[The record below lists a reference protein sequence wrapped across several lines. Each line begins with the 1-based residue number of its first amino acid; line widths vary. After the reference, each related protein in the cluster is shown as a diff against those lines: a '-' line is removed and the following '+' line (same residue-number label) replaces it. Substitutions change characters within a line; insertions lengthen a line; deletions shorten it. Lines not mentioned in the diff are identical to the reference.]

1 MKIAG
6 AFVLAVTLFA
16 AFYVLLKSFAM
27 QRRMEVKRCDL
38 ELALKQSVSPP
49 PTSALMRWG
58 LACRAPV
65 IW

>member
-6 AFVLAVTLFA
+6 AFVLALNVFA
-16 AFYVLLKSFAM
+16 ASYVPFKSFAM

-38 ELALKQSVSPP
+38 ELVLNGSVSPL

-58 LACRAPV
+58 SLAVPR
-65 IW
+65 

>member
-6 AFVLAVTLFA
+6 AFVLAVSVLA

-38 ELALKQSVSPP
+38 ELALNRSVSSP
-49 PTSALMRWG
+49 PTSGLMRWG
-58 LACRAPV
+58 SLAVPR
-65 IW
+65 

>member
-6 AFVLAVTLFA
+6 AFVLAVTVFA
-16 AFYVLLKSFAM
+16 AFYVLFKSFAM

-38 ELALKQSVSPP
+38 ETRTEPIGKPP
-49 PTSALMRWG
+49 ANLGVDEMG

>member
-1 MKIAG
+1 MKMAG
-6 AFVLAVTLFA
+6 AIVLAVIVYA

-38 ELALKQSVSPP
+38 ELALNQSVSLD
-49 PTSALMRWG
+49 SIG
-58 LACRAPV
+58 LGCRAPV